1 MGFFKQVASALKP
14 SGTARE
20 RDTAGDS
27 SDAGD
32 DPSDAGDDEAT
43 LEAMT
48 PEERTAYE
56 GNAAA
61 VARTRA
67 EAEASREQ
75 AKAARDDDG
84 AA

>member
-14 SGTARE
+14 SNIARGRVAAPNRPDGE
-20 RDTAGDS
+20 
-27 SDAGD
+27 
-32 DPSDAGDDEAT
+32 PNEAT
-43 LEAMT
+43 LDALT
-48 PEERTAYE
+48 PEERAAYE

-67 EAEASREQ
+67 EAEASREE